1 MKAIHQCL
9 NVLASQIESP
19 YCGRVMKSDVFPHR
33 CHRRLHGIVLAGL
46 LCLLFGIARPCH
58 GQSARGAGEGPEG
71 LHVGLTLGG
80 ISFVGI
86 AVEYVW
92 GDRSLDITFG
102 TWSFR
107 DLSVSVVA
115 KQYLGPGPTRPF
127 VGMGLWA
134 VGTRTH
140 RTGAA
145 LVLHAP
151 IGVDWESSD
160 QHHLG
165 MAMNINRALLVRR
178 ADPDD
183 IRGTNDRLIPLPGFY
198 YRWRR

>member
-1 MKAIHQCL
+1 M
-9 NVLASQIESP
+9 N
-19 YCGRVMKSDVFPHR
+19 SDVRPNRFY
-33 CHRRLHGIVLAGL
+33 RRLHGIALAGL
-46 LCLLFGIARPCH
+46 LCLASGLACPCH
-58 GQSARGAGEGPEG
+58 GRAATSAREGPEG
-71 LHVGLTLGG
+71 LRLGLTLGG
-80 ISFVGI
+80 ISLVGF

-115 KQYLGPGPTRPF
+115 KQYLGPGRTRPF
-127 VGMGLWA
+127 VGLGLWA
-134 VGTRTH
+134 VGTRAN

-151 IGVDWESSD
+151 IGIDCEGAD

-178 ADPDD
+178 SDPSDQ
-183 IRGTNDRLIPLPGFY
+183 RGTNNRLIPLPGFY
-198 YRWRR
+198 YRWRK

>member
-1 MKAIHQCL
+1 M
-9 NVLASQIESP
+9 N
-19 YCGRVMKSDVFPHR
+19 SDIRPHR
-33 CHRRLHGIVLAGL
+33 CCHRFHGIALAGL
-46 LCLLFGIARPCH
+46 LCLLPVLACPCH
-58 GQSARGAGEGPEG
+58 GHAATSVGEGPEG
-71 LHVGLTLGG
+71 LRLGLTLGG
-80 ISFVGI
+80 ISFVGF

-92 GDRSLDITFG
+92 GDRSLDLTFG

-127 VGMGLWA
+127 VGLGLWA
-134 VGTRTH
+134 VGTRTN

-178 ADPDD
+178 SDPTDQ
-183 IRGTNDRLIPLPGFY
+183 RGTNNRLIPLPGFY